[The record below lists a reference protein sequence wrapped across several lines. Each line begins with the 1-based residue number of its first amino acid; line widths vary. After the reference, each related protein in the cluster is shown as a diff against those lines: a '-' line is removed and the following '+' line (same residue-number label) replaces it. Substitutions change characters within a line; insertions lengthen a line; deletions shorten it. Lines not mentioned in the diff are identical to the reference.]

1 MTTTCG
7 SVVIIGE
14 TARRRLPGITEFL
27 THFLR
32 EECADVTTTCGSVVI
47 IGETARKRLPGI
59 TEFLIDAGFAKAQY
73 ILCSQPRRIAAVT
86 VATYMAR
93 QSIITTS
100 VTTVY
105 RGSFRS
111 SRSSFISDWS

>member
-1 MTTTCG
+1 MIFDPIVVSTWLPVVRHQTTEASKQQSPIFCAKNVLIKHVTTTCG

-27 THFLR
+27 
-32 EECADVTTTCGSVVI
+32 
-47 IGETARKRLPGI
+47 
-59 TEFLIDAGFAKAQY
+59 IDAGSAKAQY
-73 ILCSQPRRIAAVT
+73 ILCSQRRRIAAVT

-100 VTTVY
+100 N
-105 RGSFRS
+105 
-111 SRSSFISDWS
+111 